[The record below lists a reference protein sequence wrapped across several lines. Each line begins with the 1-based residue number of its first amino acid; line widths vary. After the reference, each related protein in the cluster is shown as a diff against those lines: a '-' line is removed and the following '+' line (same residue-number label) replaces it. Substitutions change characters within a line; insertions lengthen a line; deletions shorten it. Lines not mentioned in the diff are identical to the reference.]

1 MGHYCTNFC
10 AHVGLILA
18 VAVRY
23 KKDTGIGTMIAMM
36 LPYSIM
42 FLLGWASLFFLW
54 VFAFDMPVGIN
65 TPTYYTP

>member
-1 MGHYCTNFC
+1 MMSYF
-10 AHVGLILA
+10 GLILA

-36 LPYSIM
+36 LPYTIV
-42 FLLGWASLFFLW
+42 FLIGWTALFFLW
-54 VFAFDMPVGIN
+54 VFGLELPVGIN